1 MKGEKTLEE
10 LKRQQGK
17 IKALMNTLKT
27 GTNMYSAS
35 MTRGKIMSKWDKMGN
50 IFAKMAG
57 GPNGMKAANI
67 MNNTR
72 RMMSR

>member
-1 MKGEKTLEE
+1 MTIQELE
-10 LKRQQGK
+10 RQRGK

-27 GTNMYSAS
+27 GTNAYSAS
-35 MTRGKIMSKWDKMGN
+35 YTRGKIMSKWEKMGD
-50 IFAKMAG
+50 IFSKMAG

-72 RMMSR
+72 RMISR

>member
-1 MKGEKTLEE
+1 MTIQELE
-10 LKRQQGK
+10 RQQGK
-17 IKALMNTLKT
+17 IKALLNTLRS
-27 GTNMYSAS
+27 GTNAYSTTY
-35 MTRGKIMSKWDKMGN
+35 TRGKIMSKWEKMGD
-50 IFAKMAG
+50 IFSKMAG